1 MRGAVRTVARAG
13 QWAYAACP
21 ICNKIDEFR
30 RVRRALTPRPF
41 GHLDAWHS
49 YGWRMARHWP
59 SSMCIWVPLAGTVG
73 ILLLATTALYVMGRP
88 LICPCG
94 YIKIFHP
101 GTDDREVSQHFID
114 AYTYSHLTRGILLYA
129 VLYLVAWARPR
140 VTWGL
145 PIAAALGGIWALV
158 ESTPM
163 IIRSYAITTVVPD
176 YAGGSIINSIGDIL
190 ATVAGFLIAA
200 LLPVAVPVLLKLVS
214 LFLPHDNPWLD

>member
-140 VTWGL
+140 VTWGV
-145 PIAAALGGIWALV
+145 ADRGCLGRHLGAGRKYPDDYKKLRDNDGSARLRGWQHHQLDWRYSGHSGRLSYRRA
-158 ESTPM
+158 PA
-163 IIRSYAITTVVPD
+163 RSGARSVDTC
-176 YAGGSIINSIGDIL
+176 
-190 ATVAGFLIAA
+190 
-200 LLPVAVPVLLKLVS
+200 
-214 LFLPHDNPWLD
+214 